1 VTQILNPSHE
11 FIATNGIRV
20 HCAIQG
26 EGPVMIFLHGF
37 PEFWY
42 CWRHQIPAFA
52 GSFRVVA
59 PDTRGYNLSD
69 KPEGVEAYGMKVLVE
84 DIRGLI
90 EALEEEKV
98 FLVAHDW
105 GGAVAWAF
113 AEKYPHMLH
122 KLIILN
128 APHHM
133 IFARELK
140 NNALQQKASEYM
152 LLLQSSRAEEVLS
165 RDGYAWFR
173 QAVFNG
179 CKDPSAYTVE
189 DKAAYV
195 DAWSRAGALT
205 GSVNYYRAA
214 GIPKA
219 PKEKGMERGKTNG
232 VIRVPTLVIWG
243 EEDVALTL
251 SLLDGLDDYV
261 PDLKVIR
268 IPGATHWVQ
277 NDVPDLVNR
286 TIWAFVAQNLSK
298 KAP

>member
-1 VTQILNPSHE
+1 MSHILDPNHE
-11 FIATNGIRV
+11 FITTNGIKV
-20 HCAIQG
+20 HCALQG
-26 EGPVMIFLHGF
+26 EGPAMVFLHGF

-42 CWRHQIPAFA
+42 CWRRQIPAFA
-52 GSFRVVA
+52 GKFRAVA
-59 PDTRGYNLSD
+59 PDMRGYNTSA
-69 KPEGVEAYGMKVLVE
+69 KPEGVEQYRMSVLVE
-84 DIRGLI
+84 DVRGLI

-122 KLIILN
+122 KLVILN
-128 APHHM
+128 APHPL

-140 NNALQQKASEYM
+140 SNPLQRKASEYM
-152 LLLQSSRAEEVLS
+152 LLLRSSRAEEVLS
-165 RDGYAWFR
+165 RDGYAWLR
-173 QAVFNG
+173 EAVFNS

-189 DKAAYV
+189 DRAAYIE
-195 DAWSRAGALT
+195 AWSQPGALT

-214 GIPKA
+214 GTPKA
-219 PKEKGMERGKTNG
+219 PKEQGVERGETGKTNG
-232 VIRVPTLVIWG
+232 IIGVPTLVIWG

-277 NDVPDLVNR
+277 SDVPDLVNR
-286 TIWAFVAQNLSK
+286 YIWEFVE
-298 KAP
+298 